1 MDLQRVK
8 IKKLDENFLKD
19 YLRLSQK
26 ARELNKS
33 VGAPIF
39 KVSINMTDLE
49 MTIKDRISAVYE
61 KRDR

>member
-8 IKKLDENFLKD
+8 IKNLDENFLKD

-26 ARELNKS
+26 ARELNNS